1 MALDSQKTRGDCVV
15 MTLRT
20 YLRANLRLL
29 PLNLALLTFGLM
41 AHASPLSIALSY
53 TR

>member
-1 MALDSQKTRGDCVV
+1 M
-15 MTLRT
+15 RT
-20 YLRANLRLL
+20 YLRANVRLL

-41 AHASPLSIALSY
+41 AHTNPLSMALSY